1 MSEHA
6 PLSLAVTWSDPQW
19 QASAEALAERLQ
31 LPVLA
36 ESAAD
41 VALLLEL
48 DAAGLALRSTEAGAP
63 GAVRVDFVGG
73 ALAHRRQFGG
83 GAGQMVARAVG
94 IRGSVRPSVLDA
106 TARLGRDAFVIAALG
121 CEVTLLERQPVIAAL
136 LEDGLQR
143 ARAAGGEVAEIA
155 ERMQLLHC
163 DAIAAMGDWQLPT
176 PQVIHLDPMFPHR
189 DKSALVK
196 KEMRLFRP
204 LAGDDDDAPELLA
217 AALQLASHRVAVK
230 RPRKAPAIAGQ
241 RPSAELAGQ
250 SSRYDIY
257 GKKKLD

>member
-48 DAAGLALRSTEAGAP
+48 GAAGLALRSTEAGAP

-83 GAGQMVARAVG
+83 GAGQMVARRWVFAVASG
-94 IRGSVRPSVLDA
+94 PACWMPPQVWDA
-106 TARLGRDAFVIAALG
+106 T
-121 CEVTLLERQPVIAAL
+121 
-136 LEDGLQR
+136 
-143 ARAAGGEVAEIA
+143 
-155 ERMQLLHC
+155 
-163 DAIAAMGDWQLPT
+163 
-176 PQVIHLDPMFPHR
+176 
-189 DKSALVK
+189 
-196 KEMRLFRP
+196 P
-204 LAGDDDDAPELLA
+204 L
-217 AALQLASHRVAVK
+217 
-230 RPRKAPAIAGQ
+230 
-241 RPSAELAGQ
+241 
-250 SSRYDIY
+250 
-257 GKKKLD
+257 